1 MRKLLSWV
9 DSRYGVIARDTVIA
23 ALVAWLSV
31 QEAFTSSFGLLYY
44 GPVAI
49 AVAVAGSLPLAVRSL
64 FPRSVVLATSLL
76 MILDGVFTPLL
87 FAVYTLGA
95 RRGNTR
101 DTWLV
106 AAWALVVMLVPW
118 WPGFQLRFRS
128 TLDVNDFFLSFLLET
143 VLIGFPLLI
152 GLWVW
157 QRRQLIISL
166 RDRASQAERQR
177 DLLAAKAV
185 ADERAR
191 IARELHD
198 VVAHR
203 VSLLTVQ
210 AGAVS
215 LSSNRE
221 LADFAEGV
229 RQNGAAAMEELREM
243 LSVLRRE
250 DGDIDAPKHPQPTLA
265 AARALID
272 EATAAGQHVRAE
284 LPASLPEVP
293 GSTARAVYWLLH
305 ESLVNTAKH
314 APGAEI
320 SVSLRDFDGRLEV
333 RVVNTAAPPRSV
345 PAPPKSGFGLIGMR
359 ERVALSG
366 GVLSA
371 GPRPQGGF
379 EVAATFPKEPR

>member
-1 MRKLLSWV
+1 VKKLLSWL
-9 DSRYGVIARDTVIA
+9 DSPWGVIARDSVIA
-23 ALVAWLSV
+23 ALVALLSV

-44 GPVAI
+44 GPAAI
-49 AVAVAGSLPLAVRSL
+49 AVAVAGSVPLAVRSR
-64 FPRSVVLATSLL
+64 FPRSVVLATSVL
-76 MILDGVFTPLL
+76 MILDGVFTPML

-95 RRGNTR
+95 KRGNTR
-101 DTWLV
+101 GTWLV
-106 AAWALVVMLVPW
+106 AVWALVVMLVPW

-128 TLDVNDFFLSFLLET
+128 RLDVNEFFLSFLLET
-143 VLIGFPLLI
+143 VLVGFPLLI

-157 QRRQLIISL
+157 QRRQLVASL
-166 RDRASQAERQR
+166 RERASQAERQR
-177 DLLAAKAV
+177 DMLAAKAV

-215 LSSNRE
+215 LSSNQE

-250 DGDIDAPKHPQPTLA
+250 DGDAPKHPQPTLA
-265 AARALID
+265 AACELITD
-272 EATAAGQHVRAE
+272 ATAAGQHVRAE
-284 LPASLPEVP
+284 LPSSLPEVP

-314 APGAEI
+314 APGADIE
-320 SVSLRDFDGRLEV
+320 VALRDFDGRLEV
-333 RVVNTAAPPRSV
+333 RVANTVGLPRATPV
-345 PAPPKSGFGLIGMR
+345 PKSGFGLVGMR

-366 GVLSA
+366 GTLSA
-371 GPRPQGGF
+371 GPRAQGGF